1 MHEREEKR
9 TRNFGWKP
17 HRKETHG
24 HIKAGENIKMGLKKK
39 RSNTWAEF
47 IWLN

>member
-1 MHEREEKR
+1 MYGSEEKR

-17 HRKETHG
+17 HRKETRG
-24 HIKAGENIKMGLKKK
+24 HIRAGENIKMGL
-39 RSNTWAEF
+39 RETGSNTWAEF